1 MKLKLPFPNL
11 SFHSVKRLRKYWLTL
26 AFVFGFL
33 VDTITLNRVDQVF
46 DNIVLLNYV
55 ILSMVGLLIL
65 YSAAAGK
72 FPWRGDLAKRYAP
85 LLVQFAFGG
94 LLSGMLIFYG
104 RSGAWTDS
112 WLFLLIILIVI
123 IGNEVI
129 KKRTG
134 LLIFNLAILFIGL
147 FSYVVLIVPVLT
159 GHMGSLVFIGSGLLA
174 LLIMYGFV
182 RLLGLIIPRFISL
195 HKRFVIFTIGL
206 IFLIL
211 NGLYFTNIIPP
222 IPLSLKEVGI
232 FHQVTRETDGSYTL
246 VYEDGPWWR
255 PFKHSDNV
263 IRAVVAEP
271 DIYCFAAVFAPVR
284 LSTDIFHNWEYYD
297 ETVSGWV
304 TKDRLSYRIEGGS
317 ANGFRGFT
325 KIRNYHNGRWR
336 CSIETGRG
344 QVLGRELFKVESVV
358 PKRDL
363 VVRVSQP

>member
-1 MKLKLPFPNL
+1 
-11 SFHSVKRLRKYWLTL
+11 
-26 AFVFGFL
+26 VFGFL

-55 ILSMVGLLIL
+55 ILSMAGLLIL

-246 VYEDGPWWR
+246 VYEDGPWWW

-317 ANGFRGFT
+317 VNGFRGFT

-336 CSIETGRG
+336 CSIETSRG